1 MTTNNHDTDPL
12 AGGASHLADTEPG
25 PAARKAHASTDPG
38 LGPGASAGVPS
49 QVAVPPP
56 SAPQPHPPPAPRAVR
71 AGKPN
76 DSVDVLLE
84 GMTGPQPDRTNTTPQ
99 TDGQA
104 SASYHA
110 EHSLKPAHTD
120 PGEEPSVVVEQ
131 RRLPPTIRID
141 RSRIPMGEGPGLSDG
156 GPASPA
162 DMGPWM
168 PRPQQEPTYVL
179 PQPVGRRV
187 LLALGAGVVV
197 VLALYIV
204 VRLASRTPTPTATLG
219 RASAPS
225 AVVPSAAALPPPSP
239 QPLATVDVSSL
250 PVASATAT
258 QSAPSAAPSGR
269 PRPKGP
275 ATAGSS
281 DIGEF
286 HPTFH

>member
-1 MTTNNHDTDPL
+1 MTTNNHDTDPS
-12 AGGASHLADTEPG
+12 AGGAIHVADTEPG
-25 PAARKAHASTDPG
+25 PGARKAHVPTDPG
-38 LGPGASAGVPS
+38 LGG
-49 QVAVPPP
+49 PP
-56 SAPQPHPPPAPRAVR
+56 SSPATPQPHGPLPPPAAAPGSAPRAR
-71 AGKPN
+71 ASKPH

-120 PGEEPSVVVEQ
+120 PGEEPSVVVEH

-141 RSRIPMGEGPGLSDG
+141 RSKIPMDPIPGSTMG
-156 GPASPA
+156 RPATPA
-162 DMGPWM
+162 DMEPWA

-179 PQPVGRRV
+179 PKPVGPRV
-187 LLALGAGVVV
+187 LLAVGAGIVV
-197 VLALYIV
+197 VLALYLV
-204 VRLASRTPTPTATLG
+204 VRVASRTPTPTATVG

-225 AVVPSAAALPPPSP
+225 VVVPPAAVLPPPSP

-250 PVASATAT
+250 PVASATAS
-258 QSAPSAAPSGR
+258 QSAPSAASSGR
-269 PRPKGP
+269 IRPRGP
-275 ATAGSS
+275 ATAPSG

-286 HPTFH
+286 RPTFH